1 MAMPGDTQ
9 VPLLGYSYWMY
20 DLAHSVLNGSVPM
33 DRLNDMTTS
42 IFATWLKFGQD
53 KGFPKVNFHLLS
65 NDASK
70 RTTTWSQEK
79 LLKDAIT
86 LLKNNDSLLPI
97 ATSRSIKV
105 FGTAAQTNPD
115 GPNACDF
122 RSCNKGVLGMGWGSG
137 VVDYMY
143 IDDPIGALRKRAG
156 NVEYF
161 ATDNFPRVPTPNAND
176 VAIVFITSGSGENSF
191 TVEGNK
197 GDRNSDGLRAWHNGD
212 RLVKDVA
219 AAYSNAI
226 VVV

>member
-1 MAMPGDTQ
+1 VAREVAQ
-9 VPLLGYSYWMY
+9 
-20 DLAHSVLNGSVPM
+20 
-33 DRLNDMTTS
+33 
-42 IFATWLKFGQD
+42 
-53 KGFPKVNFHLLS
+53 
-65 NDASK
+65 
-70 RTTTWSQEK
+70 
-79 LLKDAIT
+79 DAIT
-86 LLKNNDSLLPI
+86 LLKNNGSLLPI

-176 VAIVFITSGSGENSF
+176 VAIVFITSDSGENSF
-191 TVEGNK
+191 TVEGNN

-219 AAYSNAI
+219 AAYSNVI
-226 VVV
+226 VVVQTVGPILVEEWIDLPSVKSVLFQHLPGQEAGESLTNVLFGNVSPSGHLPYSITRREEDLPESVTKLTG